1 MKRCRR
7 TSTVAAMT
15 MALSLVAG
23 WLLVSPRPPAAA
35 AVTTAAGVPAQV
47 ATTVPAAKAGAAPTT
62 ATTVPAASN
71 AAPTTV
77 AETKI
82 GDPASDRRI
91 RRIVIALLALAAV
104 VLVIT
109 SIFWRATKP
118 VPKTFG
124 RLDMMGT
131 RAWRKAD
138 ETGRAELLGR
148 PVPLKIVPDGEDDA
162 VPDLGPSAMPRPPD
176 PAPLEEPVP
185 ALDEPV
191 PALDEPVPALEP
203 SGASP
208 VVALNALGPDAPS
221 AFEAAEPA
229 GGDGPPAY
237 IESTTSAPPHPPSAR
252 DVGAVGAPPL
262 EVVGEHQPGEPS
274 V

>member
-1 MKRCRR
+1 
-7 TSTVAAMT
+7 MT

-23 WLLVSPRPPAAA
+23 WLLTSSRPPEAAA
-35 AVTTAAGVPAQV
+35 MTTAAGVPAQV
-47 ATTVPAAKAGAAPTT
+47 ATTAPAGSTGATPTTATTAT
-62 ATTVPAASN
+62 ATTVPAASS

-109 SIFWRATKP
+109 IIFWRATRP

-148 PVPLKIVPDGEDDA
+148 PVPLTIVPDGQDDA
-162 VPDLGPSAMPRPPD
+162 VPDRDPSAVPRPPE
-176 PAPLEEPVP
+176 PAPLEEPVR
-185 ALDEPV
+185 
-191 PALDEPVPALEP
+191 ALEP

-208 VVALNALGPDAPS
+208 GVAVDAPEPAPPS

-229 GGDGPPAY
+229 GADGQGAY
-237 IESTTSAPPHPPSAR
+237 IESATSVPPPPPPAR
-252 DVGAVGAPPL
+252 DVGDVGAPPL